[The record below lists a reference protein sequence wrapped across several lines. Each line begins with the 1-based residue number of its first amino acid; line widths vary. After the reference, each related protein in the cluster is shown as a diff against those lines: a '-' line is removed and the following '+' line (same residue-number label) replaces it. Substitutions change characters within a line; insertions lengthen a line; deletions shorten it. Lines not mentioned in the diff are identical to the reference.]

1 MNILTLD
8 CETTTF
14 RKGNPFSKRNKL
26 CYVGVKFYDFPSTCI
41 YNLLTEDI
49 YTIRYKTQK
58 QIDIADII
66 VGFNIK
72 FDIHWLMNIG
82 VTFNNVRQI
91 WDCQLA
97 EFLLE
102 SQQNPYNSLNDAL
115 TKYGKPCKLDVV
127 KTEFWDKGIDTPD
140 IPEDIMREYLEYDCE
155 GTERVFI
162 EQAKQFGIKL

>member
-26 CYVGVKFYDFPSTCI
+26 CYVGLKWFDNSICNIVNYQVGDKETSRNYVQQQV
-41 YNLLTEDI
+41 N
-49 YTIRYKTQK
+49 
-58 QIDIADII
+58 AANII

-102 SQQNPYNSLNDAL
+102 SQQNSYNSLNDAL
-115 TKYGKPCKLDVV
+115 EKYGLPRKLDIV
-127 KTEFWDKGIDTPD
+127 KSDYWDKGIDTPD
-140 IPEDIMREYLEYDCE
+140 IPEDIMREYLAYDCE
-155 GTERVFI
+155 GTESVFI
-162 EQAKQFGIKL
+162 EQAKQFGIRL

>member
-8 CETTTF
+8 VETTTF
-14 RKGNPFSKRNKL
+14 QKGSPFSKRNKL
-26 CYVGVKFYDFPSTCI
+26 CYVGLKWLGQEC
-41 YNLLTEDI
+41 
-49 YTIRYKTQK
+49 TISNHIHNQ
-58 QIDIADII
+58 QQDVQSIQASIDLANIV

-72 FDIHWLMNIG
+72 FDIHWLINIG

-97 EFLLE
+97 EFLLG
-102 SQQNPYNSLNDAL
+102 SQQHPYNSLNDAL

-140 IPEDIMREYLEYDCE
+140 IPEHIVREYLDYDCV
-155 GTERVFI
+155 GTESVFI
-162 EQAKQFGIKL
+162 EQAKQFGVIL